1 MTLREIRM
9 ALDKMDLSTPMFV
22 IGPVPQN
29 GALGSVGNLNVF
41 RTRMASFDSVPFF
54 VKEKQTIKNSFLFQT
69 ISDQL
74 NHDRNQLQDM
84 LRIAESIRLGA
95 EALKGALTS
104 ILPAPDETTVVVKLP
119 DAKDLEEVIGY
130 LSTLQRSFAA
140 NVINSKINGQVSVK
154 SWQPG
159 SLWLD
164 VYLGSAAAVTLVGGM
179 VWSAAVIR
187 KKQTEVKVL
196 EKIVDSME
204 IKNQMLDGIRKGV
217 EDHIQMV
224 VESEAVNLAAHNF
237 DKSDNREQIERL
249 KMGIK
254 DLAGLIEKG
263 AEVHP
268 ALTAPEDVK
277 NLFPD
282 FTKLELIESKQK
294 LIPENNS
301 AQEKAP

>member
-1 MTLREIRM
+1 MTLREIQM
-9 ALDKMDLSTPMFV
+9 ALDKLDLATPMFGINQFPPNPSFGTV
-22 IGPVPQN
+22 
-29 GALGSVGNLNVF
+29 SNLSAF
-41 RTRMASFDSVPFF
+41 RKRFASFDTVPFF
-54 VKEKQTIKNSFLFQT
+54 NKEKQIIKSSFLFQT
-69 ISDQL
+69 VSDQI
-74 NHDRNQLQDM
+74 NHDRTQLQEM
-84 LRIAESIRLGA
+84 LRIAEIIRLGA
-95 EALKGALTS
+95 EALKGALAS
-104 ILPAPDETTVVVKLP
+104 ILPSPDETTVVVKLP
-119 DAKDLEEVIGY
+119 EAKDMEEVIDY
-130 LSTLQRSFAA
+130 LSTFQRAFAT
-140 NVINSKINGQVSVK
+140 NVINSKINGQVAVK

-164 VYLGSAAAVTLVGGM
+164 IYLGSAAAITLVGGM
-179 VWSAAVIR
+179 IWSAAVIR
-187 KKQTEVKVL
+187 KKQAEVKIL

-217 EDHIQMV
+217 DDHIQMV

-237 DKSDNREQIERL
+237 DESENREQIECL

-282 FTKLELIESKQK
+282 YTKLELIESKQK
-294 LIPENNS
+294 LISEKKS
-301 AQEKAP
+301 A

>member
-1 MTLREIRM
+1 MTLREIRI
-9 ALDKMDLSTPMFV
+9 ALDKIDLATPMFA
-22 IGPVPQN
+22 IGQIAQN
-29 GALGSVGNLNVF
+29 PNMGNVSNLNAF
-41 RTRMASFDSVPFF
+41 RSRFASFDTIPFF
-54 VKEKQTIKNSFLFQT
+54 NKEKQIIKSSFLFQT
-69 ISDQL
+69 VSDQL
-74 NHDRNQLQDM
+74 NHDRNQLQDL
-84 LRIAESIRLGA
+84 LRTAETIRLGA
-95 EALKGALTS
+95 EALKGALAS
-104 ILPAPDETTVVVKLP
+104 ILPAPDKDTVVVKLP
-119 DAKDLEEVIGY
+119 GAKDLEEVVEY
-130 LSTLQRSFAA
+130 LSTFQRALAS
-140 NVINSKINGQVSVK
+140 NVINSKINGQVVVK

-164 VYLGSAAAVTLVGGM
+164 IYLGTAAAITLVGGM
-179 VWSAAVIR
+179 IWSAAVIR
-187 KKQTEVKVL
+187 KKQAEVKIL

-217 EDHIQMV
+217 DDHIQMV

-237 DKSDNREQIERL
+237 GESENREQIERL

-294 LIPENNS
+294 LISEKKS
-301 AQEKAP
+301 A

>member
-1 MTLREIRM
+1 MPI
-9 ALDKMDLSTPMFV
+9 
-22 IGPVPQN
+22 
-29 GALGSVGNLNVF
+29 
-41 RTRMASFDSVPFF
+41 
-54 VKEKQTIKNSFLFQT
+54 IKSSFLFQT
-69 ISDQL
+69 VSDQL
-74 NHDRNQLQDM
+74 THDRNQLQEM
-84 LRIAESIRLGA
+84 FRIAEIIRLGA
-95 EALKGALTS
+95 EALKGALVS

-119 DAKDLEEVIGY
+119 EAKDLEEVIGY
-130 LSTLQRSFAA
+130 LSVFQRALAA

-164 VYLGSAAAVTLVGGM
+164 LYLGSAAAITLVGGM
-179 VWSAAVIR
+179 IWSAAVIR
-187 KKQTEVKVL
+187 KKQTEVKIL

-204 IKNQMLDGIRKGV
+204 IKNEMLGGIRKGV

-224 VESEAVNLAAHNF
+224 VESEAINLAAHNF
-237 DKSDNREQIERL
+237 DEGDNREQIERL

-268 ALTAPEDVK
+268 ALTAPETVK

-282 FTKLELIESKQK
+282 FTKLDLIESKQK
-294 LIPENNS
+294 LITENNTALGKS
-301 AQEKAP
+301 SS

>member
-1 MTLREIRM
+1 MTLREIRV
-9 ALDKMDLSTPMFV
+9 ALDKIDLSTPLLTSEPSP
-22 IGPVPQN
+22 IAN
-29 GALGSVGNLNVF
+29 SLRIRNLNVF
-41 RTRMASFDSVPFF
+41 RTRFLSLDSIPFF
-54 VKEKQTIKNSFLFQT
+54 SKEKQLVKSSFLFQSV
-69 ISDQL
+69 SDLLDHNASQV
-74 NHDRNQLQDM
+74 QEM
-84 LRIAESIRLGA
+84 SRILESVRLGA
-95 EALKGALTS
+95 EALKGALAS
-104 ILPAPDETTVVVKLP
+104 ILPAPDETTIIVKLP
-119 DAKDLEEVIGY
+119 EAKDLEEIIGF
-130 LSTLQRSFAA
+130 LSTLQRALAA
-140 NVINSKINGQVSVK
+140 NVINSKINGQVAVK

-164 VYLGSAAAVTLVGGM
+164 IYLGSAAAITLVGGM

-263 AEVHP
+263 AEIHP

>member
-9 ALDKMDLSTPMFV
+9 ALDKIDLSTPMFV
-22 IGPVPQN
+22 VGQTQQPTIGAV
-29 GALGSVGNLNVF
+29 SNLNAF
-41 RTRMASFDSVPFF
+41 RARMTSFDSVPFF
-54 VKEKQTIKNSFLFQT
+54 TKEKQAIKSSFLFQT
-69 ISDQL
+69 VSDQL
-74 NHDRNQLQDM
+74 THDRSQLQDL
-84 LRIAESIRLGA
+84 LRLAETIRLGA
-95 EALKGALTS
+95 EALKGALAS
-104 ILPAPDETTVVVKLP
+104 ILPAPDETTVIVKLP
-119 DAKDLEEVIGY
+119 DTKDLGEVIGY
-130 LSTLQRSFAA
+130 LSTLQRAFAA
-140 NVINSKINGQVSVK
+140 NVVNSKINGQVSVK

-164 VYLGSAAAVTLVGGM
+164 VYLGSAAAITLVGGM
-179 VWSAAVIR
+179 IWSAAVIR

-224 VESEAVNLAAHNF
+224 VESEAANLAAHNF
-237 DKSDNREQIERL
+237 DESDNREQIERL

-268 ALTAPEDVK
+268 ALTAPENVK

-294 LIPENNS
+294 LISEKKS
-301 AQEKAP
+301 AQ